1 LPGGEGTQTKRR
13 KTKMKKTIQKFN
25 EERAVEVFEY
35 QLYGEYYCCKCGE
48 PLFKCISI
56 GEAEDEDGND
66 WRSFCKDDYEE
77 LKASGMTDEEIYD
90 SFETNSIA
98 MG

>member
-1 LPGGEGTQTKRR
+1 MGKEVKG
-13 KTKMKKTIQKFN
+13 MKKTIQKFN
-25 EERAVEVFEY
+25 IEVFEY
-35 QLYGEYYCCKCGE
+35 QLYGNYSCCRCGE

-56 GEAEDEDGND
+56 REVKDEDGND

-90 SFETNSIA
+90 SFETNRIVTA
-98 MG
+98 K

>member
-1 LPGGEGTQTKRR
+1 MT
-13 KTKMKKTIQKFN
+13 MKLDARVK
-25 EERAVEVFEY
+25 VFEY
-35 QLYGEYYCCKCGE
+35 QLYGNYRCSKCGE

-56 GEAEDEDGND
+56 GEVEDEDGYN

-90 SFETNSIA
+90 SFEPK
-98 MG
+98 